1 MLKFCKQVDN
11 GSGIKRYLLSFI
23 QKGQNKDAK
32 AFKVEEG

>member
-11 GSGIKRYLLSFI
+11 GSGIKHYLLSFI